1 MHERDAS
8 AREIVDH
15 HLQLT
20 NEARER
26 LGEDPFGNPV
36 LAISLVISRMMDQGT
51 LDPDRIGAMIRFLRN
66 DAYVRRA
73 GRLAA
78 YVGGTDPAASAASM
92 DALARRLARPDPI
105 ESAVSWDAFRPQA
118 ERTRFAAVFT
128 AHPTFSMPQKIG
140 QSLAELASGGP
151 APPPGESHRPGKPT
165 LED

>member
-8 AREIVDH
+8 ARETVDH
-15 HLQLT
+15 LLQLT

-51 LDPDRIGAMIRFLRN
+51 LDPDRIGAMIRFLRD

-92 DALARRLARPDPI
+92 DALARRLAR
-105 ESAVSWDAFRPQA
+105 
-118 ERTRFAAVFT
+118 
-128 AHPTFSMPQKIG
+128 
-140 QSLAELASGGP
+140 
-151 APPPGESHRPGKPT
+151 
-165 LED
+165 